1 MLIPRF
7 LTEDNPSAGPL
18 CILLIRLT
26 TGAIFLHA
34 GMQKFL
40 FADERGAGRFE
51 EIGIPFPNLMGP
63 FVGFFEML
71 CGTLLILGLMTRL
84 AAVPPVVIMIVAI
97 LTTKVPVFAEEGFW
111 AGTHAARLD
120 WTMLISS
127 IVLILYGGGMLAAD
141 RWVHRRGRR

>member
-1 MLIPRF
+1 MPIPRF

-26 TGAIFLHA
+26 TGLIFLHA

-40 FADERGAGRFE
+40 FPDDRGAGRFE
-51 EIGIPFPNLMGP
+51 EIGFPLPGLVSS

-71 CGTLLILGLMTRL
+71 SGTLLVLGLMTRL
-84 AAVPPVVIMIVAI
+84 AAVPPLVIMVVAI
-97 LTTKVPVFAEEGFW
+97 LTTKLPVFAAEGFW

-120 WTMLISS
+120 WTMLVCSL
-127 IVLILYGGGMLAAD
+127 VLILYGAGMLSFD
-141 RWVHRRGRR
+141 RWMNRGRRG